1 MLVAL
6 VTALLLAAGSPQA
19 SERSRAETLARSGR
33 SAEALEIFKQIAERD
48 PADTDAQIWIARLD
62 LRLGRADAAEAR
74 FREVLKKTPKAVDAR
89 LGLASTL
96 LRKGDWRQAL
106 DLLKETETYAGQNA
120 DLFSALGRA
129 YRRSG
134 DDEKGFEYFD
144 RARALSPADPD
155 IQSGYE
161 QALRAYGHLIGLEG
175 FTEAGPGDDRTSGA
189 IDANLRATPRIRV
202 LAYGRVQ
209 TLAGSTDAL
218 GGAGVTW
225 RASRATTV
233 GFQAFGGSGNT
244 SLATTDIAGAVLHYL
259 GAYEVGASL
268 RFLSFVGTDVIAV
281 SPAASWDLD
290 RTRLDVRYSYSR
302 SDFDATGQSSGD
314 HSVMLRETWR
324 GWRRVWLQATYAYG
338 IESFEQLTADRV
350 GLLGSTTLAGAVKI
364 LAPKF
369 DVVTTWEHQWRSN
382 DTAVDRL
389 TVSVVRFFR

>member
-6 VTALLLAAGSPQA
+6 VTAIVLAAGSPQA
-19 SERSRAETLARSGR
+19 SDRSRAEALARSGR
-33 SAEALEIFKQIAERD
+33 SAEALEIFRQIAERD

-74 FREVLKKTPKAVDAR
+74 FRQVLKTTPKAVDAR

-134 DDEKGFEYFD
+134 DDQKGIEYFA
-144 RARALSPADPD
+144 RARELSPADPD

-161 QALRAYGHLIGLEG
+161 QALRGYGHWISFEG

-189 IDANLRATPRIRV
+189 LSASVRVTPRLHAIAR
-202 LAYGRVQ
+202 GRVQ
-209 TLAGSTDAL
+209 TLAGSTDAI
-218 GGAGVTW
+218 GGGGLDW
-225 RASRATTV
+225 RATRTTTI
-233 GFQAFGGSGNT
+233 GFQAMGGSGNT
-244 SLATTDIAGAVLHYL
+244 SLAISDVAVAVINYL

-268 RFLSFVGTDVIAV
+268 RALSFVGTDVVAV
-281 SPAASWDLD
+281 SPLVSWDLD
-290 RTRLDVRYSYSR
+290 RTRLDARYTYSR
-302 SDFDATGQSSGD
+302 STFEATGQTAGD
-314 HSVMLRETWR
+314 HSVLLRETWR
-324 GWRRVWLQATYAYG
+324 GWRRVWLQGSYAYG

-350 GLLGSTTLAGAVKI
+350 GSLGSTTLAGAVKF

-369 DVVTTWEHQWRSN
+369 DFVTTYEHQWRSN
-382 DTAVDRL
+382 DTAVDRVTFAVL
-389 TVSVVRFFR
+389 RFFR

>member
-6 VTALLLAAGSPQA
+6 ATVILLATGSPQT
-19 SERSRAETLARSGR
+19 SERSRAEDLARSGR

-48 PADTDAQIWIARLD
+48 PADTDAQIWIGRLD

-74 FREVLKKTPKAVDAR
+74 FREVLKRTPKAVDAR

-96 LRKGDWRQAL
+96 LRRGDWQQAL

-134 DDEKGFEYFD
+134 DDQKSFEYFA
-144 RARALSPADPD
+144 RARALSPADAD

-161 QALRAYGHLIGLEG
+161 QALRAYGHWVGIEG
-175 FTEAGPGDDRTSGA
+175 FTEAGPGDDRTSGS
-189 IDANLRATPRIRV
+189 IDAAFRATRRLRV
-202 LAYGRVQ
+202 AAHGRVQ
-209 TLAGSTDAL
+209 TLAGSTDAI
-218 GGAGVTW
+218 GGGSVAW
-225 RASRATTV
+225 QASRATTV
-233 GFQAFGGSGNT
+233 GFQALGGSGNT
-244 SLATTDIAGAVLHYL
+244 SIATADLAGAVLHYI
-259 GAYEVGASL
+259 GAYEIGASV
-268 RFLSFVGTDVIAV
+268 RFLSFVGTDVVAV
-281 SPAASWDLD
+281 SPLAAWDSD

-302 SDFDATGQSSGD
+302 SDFEATGQTSGD

-324 GWRRVWLQATYAYG
+324 GWRRVWLQFTYAYG

-350 GLLGSTTLAGAVKI
+350 GSLGSTTLAGAVKY

-382 DTAVDRL
+382 DTAIDRL
-389 TVSVVRFFR
+389 TISVVRFFR

>member
-6 VTALLLAAGSPQA
+6 VTAILLAAGSPQA
-19 SERSRAETLARSGR
+19 PDRSRAEALARSGR
-33 SAEALEIFKQIAERD
+33 SAEALVIFRQIAERD

-74 FREVLKKTPKAVDAR
+74 FREVLKTTPKAVDAR

-134 DDEKGFEYFD
+134 DDQKGIEYFA
-144 RARALSPADPD
+144 RARELSPADTD

-161 QALRAYGHLIGLEG
+161 QALRGYGHWIGFEG
-175 FTEAGPGDDRTSGA
+175 FTEGGPGDDRTSGA
-189 IDANLRATPRIRV
+189 LSASVRVAPRVHAMAR
-202 LAYGRVQ
+202 GRVQ
-209 TLAGSTDAL
+209 TLAGSTDAI
-218 GGAGVTW
+218 GGAGLDW
-225 RASRATTV
+225 RASRTTTI
-233 GFQAFGGSGNT
+233 GFQAMGGSGNT
-244 SLATTDIAGAVLHYL
+244 SLATSDVAIAVLNYL
-259 GAYEVGASL
+259 GAFEVGASVRL
-268 RFLSFVGTDVIAV
+268 LSFVGTDVSAV
-281 SPAASWDLD
+281 SPVLSWDRD
-290 RTRLDVRYSYSR
+290 RTRLDARYTYSR
-302 SDFDATGQSSGD
+302 STFEATGQTAGD
-314 HSVMLRETWR
+314 HSVLLRETWR
-324 GWRRVWLQATYAYG
+324 GWRRVWLQGSYAYG

-350 GLLGSTTLAGAVKI
+350 GSLGSTTVAGSVKI

-382 DTAVDRL
+382 DTAVDRV
-389 TVSVVRFFR
+389 TFAVIRFFR